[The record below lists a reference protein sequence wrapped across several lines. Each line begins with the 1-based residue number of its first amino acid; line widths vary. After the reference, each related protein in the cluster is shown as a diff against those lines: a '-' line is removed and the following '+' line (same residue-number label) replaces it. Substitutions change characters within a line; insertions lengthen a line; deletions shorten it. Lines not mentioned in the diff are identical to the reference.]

1 VGANYKDE
9 QLMTVIKSDFC
20 ALEQLEQ
27 WLSLSE
33 DEQDAVVR
41 DLEEQLRG
49 EYVHQYT
56 LSYTNQPSFRVP
68 TFRHQ
73 QTGLEFNF
81 IIGGQFN
88 MGFSAQEE
96 AAVKR
101 LMNGK
106 KLYLDTFDF
115 MRPVHSVQ
123 VQPFLISRFPLL
135 NNFAQEHLA
144 LYSDDFISDFA
155 EKETDIVPA
164 SLTRERIEVLLEKF
178 GFHLPSEAQWEYA
191 YRGGTTTLFYWGDE
205 IPSDEVLEQ
214 KILLYEFSDSEK
226 CKAAANPFGLV
237 GISVGEWCEDS
248 YRPDYTKASE
258 NELPVIKQP
267 LYVVRGGAAMAWPW
281 QEGDEWIMC
290 MSAMREKSEFDLPL
304 AGRFVK
310 VIDLY

>member
-1 VGANYKDE
+1 
-9 QLMTVIKSDFC
+9 MTVIKSNFC

-33 DEQDAVVR
+33 DEQDALVR
-41 DLEEQLRG
+41 DVAEQLRG

-68 TFRHQ
+68 TFRHW

-81 IIGGQFN
+81 IVGGQFN

-101 LMNGK
+101 LMKGK
-106 KLYLDTFDF
+106 ECSLNSFDF
-115 MRPVHSVQ
+115 MRPVHPVQ
-123 VQPFLISRFPLL
+123 VQPFLISRLPLL
-135 NNFAQEHLA
+135 NNFAQKHLA

-155 EKETDIVPA
+155 EKESDIVPA

-178 GFHLPSEAQWEYA
+178 DFRLPSEAQWEYA

-205 IPSDEVLEQ
+205 LPSDEILEQ
-214 KILLYEFSDSEK
+214 KILLYEFSNPEK
-226 CKAAANPFGLV
+226 CRAAANCFGLV
-237 GISVGEWCEDS
+237 GMAVGEWCEDS
-248 YRPDYTKASE
+248 YRPDYSNTLDNDFSGVQE
-258 NELPVIKQP
+258 PP
-267 LYVVRGGAAMAWPW
+267 YVVRGGAAMAWPW
-281 QEGDEWIMC
+281 QDCDEWIMC
-290 MSAMREKSEFDLPL
+290 MSAMREKSEIDLPL

-310 VIDLY
+310 AIELN